1 MRTTAALFVAVVLAA
16 APPAPTGRV
25 LCVPVR
31 TAQAVEGA
39 GAPTDPHAWKAAV
52 SGAPAEVRRVLG
64 PGDDLMLLLVS
75 DLTGDLTRA
84 ETAKD
89 ALLAEIRQMPPQVWV
104 GLLRAQDGLRV
115 LVDPTAD
122 REIISAGIQSLTVSG
137 RPGLLESIHPAAS
150 LASGVR
156 SKANVRVAVFY
167 LTDSDVSNSRE
178 DFSNPVIN
186 ESDRRDM
193 SRRFP
198 DALIRERI
206 AKLETALGA
215 VEAPVF
221 ILHLAYRTDRLNVA
235 YQSGLMRLASATGGD
250 SLFCRSQNEI
260 PEAVSRMLGAVQS
273 HYSLEIPL
281 PPAAPRQL
289 DVNLACDQCSLAY
302 RTRFR
307 N

>member
-1 MRTTAALFVAVVLAA
+1 MRATASLFVAAVLAA
-16 APPAPTGRV
+16 APPVPTGRV

-39 GAPTDPHAWKAAV
+39 AVPTDPRAWKAAV
-52 SGAPAEVRRVLG
+52 SGAPADVRRVLG

-75 DLTGDLTRA
+75 DLTGDLNRA
-84 ETAKD
+84 ETAKS
-89 ALLAEIRQMPPQVWV
+89 ALAGGIRQMPPQVWV
-104 GLLRAQDGLRV
+104 GLLMAQDGLRV
-115 LVDPTAD
+115 LMDPTAD
-122 REIISAGIQSLTVSG
+122 REIVAAGLQSLAVSG
-137 RPGLLESIHPAAS
+137 RPGLLESIQPAAA

-156 SKANVRVAVFY
+156 SKANVRVAVLY

-206 AKLETALGA
+206 AKLETALVA
-215 VEAPVF
+215 VDAPVF

-235 YQSGLMRLASATGGD
+235 YQSGLMRLAAATGGD
-250 SLFCRSQNEI
+250 SIFCRSQNEI
-260 PEAVSRMLGAVQS
+260 PEAVRTMLDTVQS

-281 PPAAPRQL
+281 PATAPRQV

-302 RTRFR
+302 RTRFV